1 MAWLDLP
8 RRRLVPELMDG
19 EPVPYEEFRECLRH
33 LAGIN
38 RASGAYRPTLR
49 WLERVAARHPE
60 ARPLRV
66 LDVGSGYGD
75 MLRRIAGWARR
86 TGRPVELTGVDLN
99 PWSAK
104 AATEAAEPGEA
115 IRYVTADC
123 FALPDHERP
132 DVIISSLFTHH
143 LDDPQL
149 VRFLRWME
157 GRARLGWFV
166 NDLHR
171 HAVPHRFV
179 AAAVRVLPFNRL
191 VVHDAPVSVA
201 RSFTRRDWEERL
213 AEAGLAGQAEVRWM
227 LPFRLCVGRLR

>member
-49 WLERVAARHPE
+49 WLGRVAAHHPE

-99 PWSAK
+99 PWSAR
-104 AATEAAEPGEA
+104 AALEAAEPGEP
-115 IRYVTADC
+115 IRHVTADC
-123 FALPDHERP
+123 FALPEQERP

-149 VRFLRWME
+149 VRFLNWME

-179 AAAVRVLPFNRL
+179 AAAVRVLPLNRL